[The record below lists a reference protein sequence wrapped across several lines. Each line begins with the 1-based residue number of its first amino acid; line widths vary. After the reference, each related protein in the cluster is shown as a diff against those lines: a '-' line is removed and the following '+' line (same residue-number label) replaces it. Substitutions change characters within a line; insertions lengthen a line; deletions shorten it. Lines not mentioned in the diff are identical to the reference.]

1 LLDTSPKVEERRRK
15 NLRSFFMLDFFTWLA
30 DPRASVNQSELTS
43 KQAYER
49 CLPHTFHRLALES
62 QPDAW
67 LPGLGGRVGRTNKQ
81 ASYSA
86 DWPLVLCRT
95 IKVNCS

>member
-1 LLDTSPKVEERRRK
+1 MLNTSPKVEGRRRK

-67 LPGLGGRVGRTNKQ
+67 IPGRAGGQNKQ
-81 ASYSA
+81 ASKLLRRLAFGSLSN
-86 DWPLVLCRT
+86 D
-95 IKVNCS
+95 